1 MTTAEQKI
9 REFAADILNWADPHN
24 SKHQQNLDGAV
35 EIYKKH
41 FGQPEQSCKP
51 DCKMCSGEYCATHY
65 AQPCDCDV
73 IDRHKELDV
82 YPLHGCFTGDCPHS
96 NANECVASL
105 KSYVAELER
114 QVYPYD
120 AKPQQ
125 PDESLDEIVEKCC
138 MNLTVYNYLPPDI
151 TAVEATNFIRQACL
165 EFAAT
170 KEKNAQKLCN
180 NLAGVLN
187 AADGDDLI
195 AIVETIIKQRDDAM
209 ANQDPHYYFKVHE
222 VGRPLPIDTEI
233 LLDDGR
239 WVEACSWP
247 QYDSTINYQARVKKG
262 AK

>member
-1 MTTAEQKI
+1 MNPTTEQKI
-9 REFAADILNWADPHN
+9 RECVAELDRMAILKRIEFN
-24 SKHQQNLDGAV
+24 SVPFEKEYT
-35 EIYKKH
+35 EILTSY
-41 FGQPEQSCKP
+41 FGQPEQP
-51 DCKMCSGEYCATHY
+51 DK
-65 AQPCDCDV
+65 
-73 IDRHKELDV
+73 
-82 YPLHGCFTGDCPHS
+82 
-96 NANECVASL
+96 
-105 KSYVAELER
+105 
-114 QVYPYD
+114 
-120 AKPQQ
+120 
-125 PDESLDEIVEKCC
+125 SLDEIVEKWS
-138 MNLTVYNYLPPDI
+138 NRI
-151 TAVEATNFIRQACL
+151 IGHAVIAMDEGEPFTDEQCQVLIRQACI
-165 EFAAT
+165 EYAAT